1 MPPGRAGLMLRRHR
15 PKGRVMPPGR
25 AGLMLRRHR
34 PRAA

>member
-15 PKGRVMPPGR
+15 PEGRVMPPGR